1 MFIIIDIFEEQQVQA
16 GLIVLIFG
24 SNRVQMNGYKLYYIE
39 AMFLQQDF
47 TVLIS
52 YFIYF
57 S

>member
-16 GLIVLIFG
+16 GLIILIFG

-39 AMFLQQDF
+39 AIFLQDF

>member
-39 AMFLQQDF
+39 EIFLQQDF